1 MKHDELQQIL
11 QNRFKGCPDAIIK
24 RLMSISEA
32 GLLDRDFASLPEDEK
47 TLRYEKVYC
56 PTEEEYNEINSMITE
71 LDASQKRLQVDYLR
85 VSIILQDVE
94 CTAQNFDTAVRNG
107 DFVEGLRELRV
118 GLLAYYLIDDARKSF
133 GFYGKDD
140 EEIRELGRQL
150 SPRTTF
156 LAHMRN
162 YISGHLDAVVLEK
175 ACQWGGFCI
184 FTKDTMQDLDMSLFL
199 INKYVL
205 ESAINCCIASKGDDK
220 KEIGVDEITPLLCR
234 FSERKNLRNDRLEKI
249 ILSAAKQS
257 LTPYLPK
264 LNPLTDFATLME
276 TYGNEAK
283 GERREAREMDKFIAH
298 CYKDEKREL
307 KDALTKGRDVLI
319 LIGPE
324 GDFSEQEVE
333 MAIREGFVPVGLGR
347 SRLRTET
354 AGVVACHTA
363 VLLNE
368 D

>member
-1 MKHDELQQIL
+1 MYLFYTPDIEISHSLSEEESAHCVRVLRYDRSDEIL
-11 QNRFKGCPDAIIK
+11 LTDGRGTTYHARITNPHPRHCEFEVLSQEKQ
-24 RLMSISEA
+24 
-32 GLLDRDFASLPEDEK
+32 EK
-47 TLRYEKVYC
+47 THNIYLHVAIAPTKNIERLEWMVEK
-56 PTEEEYNEINSMITE
+56 
-71 LDASQKRLQVDYLR
+71 
-85 VSIILQDVE
+85 
-94 CTAQNFDTAVRNG
+94 CT
-107 DFVEGLRELRV
+107 
-118 GLLAYYLIDDARKSF
+118 
-133 GFYGKDD
+133 
-140 EEIRELGRQL
+140 
-150 SPRTTF
+150 
-156 LAHMRN
+156 
-162 YISGHLDAVVLEK
+162 
-175 ACQWGGFCI
+175 
-184 FTKDTMQDLDMSLFL
+184 
-199 INKYVL
+199 
-205 ESAINCCIASKGDDK
+205 
-220 KEIGVDEITPLLCR
+220 EIGVDEITPLLCR

-276 TYGNEAK
+276 TYGDEAMRRK
-283 GERREAREMDKFIAH
+283 GEEAMDKFIAH

-307 KDALTKGRDVLI
+307 KDALRKGKDVLI

-333 MAIREGFVPVGLGR
+333 LAIANGFVPVGLGR